1 MKTEELKDALDKL
14 TEIERQILI
23 DNINYHT
30 VLILLNMFPD
40 NDIIKDLAN
49 RKRT

>member
-23 DNINYHT
+23 DNINKS
-30 VLILLNMFPD
+30 N
-40 NDIIKDLAN
+40 
-49 RKRT
+49 